1 MKHIP
6 MIINFGAGILLT
18 VLGIWAFVDPFWFFT
33 GKYDIQMSTPQSKT
47 ELRTLS
53 GFMATMGF
61 LWIYFSLKS
70 KQTFQ
75 VLKATLVLT
84 LGFVVSRIIGLFW
97 DGFEQTHTYHELIFE
112 ICALILIL
120 LVFWFRKKMKVQKKP

>member
-33 GKYDIQMSTPQSKT
+33 GKYDIQMTTPQSKT

-61 LWIYFSLKS
+61 LWIYFN
-70 KQTFQ
+70 
-75 VLKATLVLT
+75 TLQ
-84 LGFVVSRIIGLFW
+84 S
-97 DGFEQTHTYHELIFE
+97 
-112 ICALILIL
+112 
-120 LVFWFRKKMKVQKKP
+120 